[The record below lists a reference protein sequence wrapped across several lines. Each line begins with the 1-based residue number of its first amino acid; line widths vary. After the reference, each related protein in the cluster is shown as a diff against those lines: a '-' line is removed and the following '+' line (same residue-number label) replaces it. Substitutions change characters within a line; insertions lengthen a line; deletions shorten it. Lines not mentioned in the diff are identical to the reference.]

1 MLPHSVDTISNPL
14 TMIYALTVAT
24 ALAATASTTTA
35 SHAIRGSIVSHGAS
49 GSHKVRSAVVT
60 DDHALK
66 SKIAER
72 VKGSRFSGG
81 VQQLYEKAKEAKAA
95 GKISSRT
102 ASHSVTATTYNT
114 GSAQE
119 LYYEGSDTSCSSPGI
134 LTCNSP
140 ELFSIRS
147 VSHADITLLSDVY
160 FHSVCTWLLLRSGF
174 RDVLQAIVRVR
185 SGVLYLDYARI
196 R

>member
-1 MLPHSVDTISNPL
+1 
-14 TMIYALTVAT
+14 MIYALTVAT
-24 ALAATASTTTA
+24 ALAATASTASA

-49 GSHKVRSAVVT
+49 GSHDVRSAVVT

-81 VQQLYEKAKEAKAA
+81 VQQLFEKAQKAKAA
-95 GKISSRT
+95 GKTSSKT
-102 ASHSVTATTYNT
+102 ASHSVTATAYNT
-114 GSAQE
+114 GTAQE
-119 LYYEGSDTSCSSPGI
+119 LYYEGSDTSCSSPG
-134 LTCNSP
+134 LLYCNTP
-140 ELFSIRS
+140 VVFALEFVPFSD
-147 VSHADITLLSDVY
+147 VSHAS
-160 FHSVCTWLLLRSGF
+160 FHSVCTWLLLRSRFG
-174 RDVLQAIVRVR
+174 DVLQAVVRVR